1 MTTTAD
7 MLAISRA
14 IRALI
19 HNLNALRDYL
29 TDEDDGDEADPE
41 IMADMLEIVFDTL
54 DVVTALLDREK
65 IGTLQ

>member
-54 DVVTALLDREK
+54 DVVTALLDREQ